1 MSNNILVIGSIN
13 MDLVVNV
20 ERIPK
25 AGDTILGSD
34 VETFAGGKGANQ
46 AVAAAK
52 AGGQVSMMG
61 ALGTDAYAKELLL
74 GLKNVGINT
83 GLVLNTEGSSGI
95 AFITIDIKGEN
106 MIVVS
111 SGANR
116 KITKQDLKK
125 INFESYSYL
134 VLQLEIPLD
143 VVEEALIMAKA
154 KNIKTILNVAPAQK
168 LSQSVIK
175 NIDYLILN
183 EGEAALLANK
193 QVSNKNSAKQA
204 AKILV
209 DKGANTVI
217 VTLGADGLI
226 WQSPES
232 NGDLDAHKITVVD
245 TTSAGDCFCGAFAV
259 ALSENKDLENS
270 LEFANAAAA
279 LATTKKGAQAS
290 LPNRAEIE
298 KILA

>member
-20 ERIPK
+20 ANIPK

-61 ALGTDAYAKELLL
+61 ALGTDTYAQELLL
-74 GLKNVGINT
+74 GLKNVGIDT
-83 GLVLNTEGSSGI
+83 GLVFNEQGSSGI
-95 AFITIDIKGEN
+95 AFITIDAKGEN

-116 KITKQDLKK
+116 KISKENLKK
-125 INFESYSYL
+125 IDFEAYSYL

-143 VVEEALIMAKA
+143 VVEEALNIAKN

-168 LSQSVIK
+168 LSQSIIK
-175 NIDYLILN
+175 NIDYLIVN
-183 EGEAALLANK
+183 EGEAGLLANI
-193 QVSNKNSAKQA
+193 QVSDKDSAKQA

-209 DKGANTVI
+209 DNGANTVI

-226 WQSPES
+226 WQGSES
-232 NGDLDAHKITVVD
+232 SGNLDAHKITVVD
-245 TTSAGDCFCGAFAV
+245 TTSAGDCFCGSFAV
-259 ALSENKDLENS
+259 ALSENKDLETS
-270 LEFANAAAA
+270 LKFANAAAA
-279 LATTKKGAQAS
+279 LATTRKGAQPS
-290 LPNRAEIE
+290 LPNRTEIE